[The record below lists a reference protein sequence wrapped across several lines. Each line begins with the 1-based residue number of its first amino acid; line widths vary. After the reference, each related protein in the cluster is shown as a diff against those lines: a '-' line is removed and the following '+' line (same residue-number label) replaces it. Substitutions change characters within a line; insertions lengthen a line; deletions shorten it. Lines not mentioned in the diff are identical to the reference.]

1 MNLPNPNPPPP
12 PPHHYTVTLIMRVKL
27 IKRAVAAF
35 YYPLLCCGGEM
46 GRRRFDEV
54 TSKVCLIH
62 ICPPPHLPSSLPV
75 QGPQQERHHVDAPR
89 GAVPLEAPTVVSIP
103 KTNLTAVQRTH
114 RNSRPP
120 HVYICSFGLM
130 TW

>member
-1 MNLPNPNPPPP
+1 
-12 PPHHYTVTLIMRVKL
+12 
-27 IKRAVAAF
+27 
-35 YYPLLCCGGEM
+35 M

-62 ICPPPHLPSSLPV
+62 ICPPPPPLPSPLPV
-75 QGPQQERHHVDAPR
+75 QGPQQERHHVDAPG

-114 RNSRPP
+114 RNSRPR
-120 HVYICSFGLM
+120 VYICSFWSDDLVELPLKKKKIL
-130 TW
+130 